1 MEGLIVN
8 EPYASMIINGEKT
21 WELRSRTPPTDK
33 FRKELFLLS
42 RGQALGIIT
51 INDTVGP
58 LDHKHLK
65 NSFEYHKSYV
75 CNTIDDSA
83 LFAWEIQVHDK
94 FTERVRY
101 EHPTGAR
108 VWIKDVKLIDGIS
121 QDKITNYA

>member
-42 RGQALGIIT
+42 KGQVLGIIA

-58 LDHKHLK
+58 LDYKHLK

-75 CNTIDDSA
+75 DDTHDDFA
-83 LFAWEIQVHDK
+83 LFAWEIEVRDK
-94 FTERVRY
+94 FPERVRY

-108 VWIKDVKLIDGIS
+108 VWIKNVKLVNVIL